1 MKKIADFF
9 KNIYERTND
18 YFVSL
23 LNFFKTSNIN
33 VKASL
38 CLMGLGQLMYHQ
50 YGKGIMYLLIEI
62 AAVLFFAI
70 IGFQWIVGFFTLGTV
85 EADPWTGKE
94 GDNSVIFLLLGIFA
108 IILLILLVVMYISN
122 VKDSYKTSQLVLD
135 NKKIPKFKDEL
146 KDLLDKKFY
155 KSVLFLPIIGAAIF
169 SVLPIVF
176 MILIAFTNYG
186 EPILPPLLI
195 DWVGFD
201 NFVKIFSLSDIGPT
215 FFKILGWNIL
225 WAICSTLFNY
235 FLGLF
240 LALLLNKKI
249 VRGKAFWR
257 LFPILAYA
265 IPGFITLTAFKFLF
279 SLGGPINQ
287 AIEASGGSAI
297 AFLEKDGTWYAR
309 IIGLLVNGWL
319 TIPSV
324 MLLATGIL
332 SNINNETYEAAR
344 IDGASSARQ
353 FKDITLPFV
362 IFSTTPNLIT
372 SFINNFNNFGVFYFL
387 RPDVESDGYFIAS
400 DTDLLINWLYRL
412 SIDNSYY
419 SIGAAI
425 SLIIF
430 IITSGISLIIYVKS
444 PAYKKEDTF
453 R

>member
-1 MKKIADFF
+1 MKKISSFF
-9 KNIYERTND
+9 KHLYERIND
-18 YFVSL
+18 SFISIN
-23 LNFFKTSNIN
+23 NFFKTSNVN
-33 VKASL
+33 VRGSM
-38 CLMGLGQLMYHQ
+38 CLMGLGQLMYKQ
-50 YGKGIMYLLIEI
+50 YAKGILYLLIEI
-62 AAVLFFAI
+62 AAVLFFAV

-108 IILLILLVVMYISN
+108 LILLILFITLYISN
-122 VKDSYKTSQLVLD
+122 IKDCYKTSRLVIE
-135 NKKIPKFKDEL
+135 NKKIPKFKDDL

-155 KSVLFLPIIGAAIF
+155 KSMLFLPIVGASIF
-169 SVLPIVF
+169 SVLPIIF

-186 EPILPPLLI
+186 EPILPPLLV

-240 LALLLNKKI
+240 LAILLNKKI
-249 VRGKAFWR
+249 VKGKAFWR

-265 IPGFITLTAFKFLF
+265 IPGFITLTAFKFMF

-287 AIEASGGSAI
+287 LIESSGGKVI
-297 AFLEKDGTWYAR
+297 GFLDKDGTWYAR
-309 IIGLLVNGWL
+309 IIGLVVNGWL

-344 IDGASSARQ
+344 IDGASGARQ

-412 SIDNSYY
+412 SIDNFYY

-430 IITSGISLIIYVKS
+430 IITSGISLIIYVRS

>member
-1 MKKIADFF
+1 MKKIASFF
-9 KNIYERTND
+9 KNIYERIND

-215 FFKILGWNIL
+215 FFKILGRNIL

-344 IDGASSARQ
+344 IDGANVFQVFVRVALPLCIPSLATLSITT
-353 FKDITLPFV
+353 FMESWNDYLWPLLMLSDKNKMTLP
-362 IFSTTPNLIT
+362 IALSTLNGQYATEYNVLMA
-372 SFINNFNNFGVFYFL
+372 G
-387 RPDVESDGYFIAS
+387 
-400 DTDLLINWLYRL
+400 
-412 SIDNSYY
+412 
-419 SIGAAI
+419 
-425 SLIIF
+425 SLISMIP
-430 IITSGISLIIYVKS
+430 IIIIYVIAQKQFKYGMM
-444 PAYKKEDTF
+444 AGGIKG
-453 R
+453 

>member
-1 MKKIADFF
+1 MKKIAGFF
-9 KNIYERTND
+9 KNIYERVND

-108 IILLILLVVMYISN
+108 IIFLIVLVVMYISS

-186 EPILPPLLI
+186 EPILPPLLL

>member
-1 MKKIADFF
+1 M
-9 KNIYERTND
+9 
-18 YFVSL
+18 
-23 LNFFKTSNIN
+23 
-33 VKASL
+33 
-38 CLMGLGQLMYHQ
+38 CLMGLGQLMYKQ
-50 YGKGIMYLLIEI
+50 YAKGILYLLIEI
-62 AAVLFFAI
+62 AAVLFFAV

-108 IILLILLVVMYISN
+108 LILLILFITLYISN
-122 VKDSYKTSQLVLD
+122 IKDCYKTSRLVIE
-135 NKKIPKFKDEL
+135 NKKIPKFKDDL

-155 KSVLFLPIIGAAIF
+155 KSMLFLPIVGASIF
-169 SVLPIVF
+169 SVLPIIF

-186 EPILPPLLI
+186 EPILPPLLV

-240 LALLLNKKI
+240 LAILLNKKI
-249 VRGKAFWR
+249 VKGKAFWR

-265 IPGFITLTAFKFLF
+265 IPGFITLTAFKFMF

-287 AIEASGGSAI
+287 LIESSGGKVI
-297 AFLEKDGTWYAR
+297 GFLDKDGTWYAR
-309 IIGLLVNGWL
+309 IIGLVVNGWL

-344 IDGASSARQ
+344 IDGASGARQ

-430 IITSGISLIIYVKS
+430 IITSGISLIIYVRS

>member
-1 MKKIADFF
+1 MKKISLFF
-9 KNIYERTND
+9 KNLYKIIND
-18 YFVSL
+18 SFVSL
-23 LNFFKTSNIN
+23 INFFKTSNIN
-33 VKASL
+33 VRGSM
-38 CLMGLGQLMYHQ
+38 CLMGLGQLMYKQ
-50 YGKGIMYLLIEI
+50 YGKGILYLLIEI
-62 AAVLFFAI
+62 AAILFFAV

-108 IILLILLVVMYISN
+108 LILLILFITLYISN
-122 VKDSYKTSQLVLD
+122 VKDCYKTSRLAME
-135 NKKIPKFKDEL
+135 NKKVPKFKDDL

-155 KSVLFLPIIGAAIF
+155 KSMLFLPIIGASIF
-169 SVLPIVF
+169 SVLPIIF

-186 EPILPPLLI
+186 EPILPPLLV

-240 LALLLNKKI
+240 LAILLNKKI
-249 VRGKAFWR
+249 VKGKAFWR

-265 IPGFITLTAFKFLF
+265 IPGFITLTAFKFMF

-287 AIEASGGSAI
+287 MIEANGGKVI
-297 AFLEKDGTWYAR
+297 GFLDKDGTWYAR
-309 IIGLLVNGWL
+309 IIGLVVNGWL

-344 IDGASSARQ
+344 IDGASGARQ

-372 SFINNFNNFGVFYFL
+372 SFIGNFNNFGVFYFL

-430 IITSGISLIIYVKS
+430 IITSGISLIIYVRS